1 MKQYKFTPYYL
12 LALLVL
18 IMSACSKMDDY
29 KTKYMAGGSLT
40 YPGIMDSV
48 KFLSGRNRVMLT
60 GLFTSDP
67 KIVKYRV
74 FWNSK
79 QDSIEVPVHRSS
91 GVDTVKLIIPNLP
104 EGMMSFEIRTYD
116 ALNHMSIPIRTAA
129 NVYGDQY
136 ASGLTNRPIVKA
148 EFQLDKTVKITW
160 VDVNA
165 DAGISAVEFKYT
177 NSDGVAKDTVVK
189 SVDRTFVTSLPK
201 PGTKISYRTI
211 FLPTPTAID
220 AFYTNYQDQLL
231 NDVTILY
238 LKNYQQPFTRTAA
251 SGTGRWGIPTDWTV
265 SASVKNHGGFG
276 GFSTDNSTVLAVEAG
291 WGAGAVSNGKLY
303 QTFTLPAG
311 NYTFTINVVDIGYTN
326 PPYVVAASGATLP
339 DASLVPTS
347 SLGYAVIGLT
357 KGSTTSCSFVLTLPT
372 QVSIGVVCNFGAGSS
387 SAGEYF
393 RITNAKLTSN

>member
-165 DAGISAVEFKYT
+165 DAGISAIEFKYT

-211 FLPTPTAID
+211 YLPTPTAID
-220 AFYTNYQDQLL
+220 AFYTNYQDQSL

-238 LKNYQQPFTRTAA
+238 FKNYQQPFTSTAA
-251 SGTGRWGIPTDWTV
+251 SGTGRWRIPTDWTV
-265 SASVKNHGGFG
+265 SASAKNHGGYG
-276 GFSTDNSTVLAVEAG
+276 GWGSDNSTCLAIEAG
-291 WGAGAVSNGKLY
+291 WGAGAVTNGKIY
-303 QTFTLPAG
+303 QTMTLPAG
-311 NYTFTINVVDIGYTN
+311 NYTYSITLGPYGYSG
-326 PPYVVAASGATLP
+326 PAYIVAAAGTTLP
-339 DASLVPTS
+339 DAALVPTS
-347 SLGYAVIGLT
+347 SLGYSNLNS
-357 KGSTTSCSFVLTLPT
+357 STMSFVLTQTT
-372 QVSIGVVCNFGAGSS
+372 QVSIGFVCNFGAGSG

-393 RITNAKLTSN
+393 RILGTKFTSN